1 MRPPA
6 EGTGGAVGFRQT
18 STMRPLAALALLVPL
33 IIHAQSQPSPAFAQP
48 LEQQVAEIVAGPQ
61 VTIVHFWAPWCP
73 NCRAEMTPDGWAKFI
88 GANPEVKFVFLNIWH
103 RDQDPAP
110 RLRDGGLGDQ
120 PNLLLLTHPNAS
132 RAQAD
137 RLNTFLGLPV
147 TWIPTTWVF
156 REGRLRFALNYGEV
170 RFDVLQ
176 TLVNDSRDAW
186 KH

>member
-1 MRPPA
+1 MKLRLSFLA
-6 EGTGGAVGFRQT
+6 AAHLAW
-18 STMRPLAALALLVPL
+18 SLLAPLAAR
-33 IIHAQSQPSPAFAQP
+33 AQTPPASSPPPKAADP
-48 LEQQVAEIVAGPQ
+48 VETQVAAIVAGPQ

-88 GANPEVKFVFLNIWH
+88 GANPDVKFVFLNIWH

-110 RLRDGGLGDQ
+110 RLRDGALGDQ
-120 PNLLLLTHPNAS
+120 PNLLLLTHPNPS

-137 RLNTFLGLPV
+137 RLNAFLGLPI